1 MRLTHR
7 LVEVFRAVIATGNIT
22 RAAEILHS
30 SQPTV
35 SREIARL
42 EQVVGMRL
50 FDRVRGRLQPTARA
64 IALFDEVERS
74 FVGLEQIASTAE
86 SLRQF
91 TDGKLALACLPALAE
106 SLVPA
111 ACAIFLAEH
120 PTVGVSI
127 TPQESPVLEEWLGAQ
142 RFDLGLIEH
151 LDAPADTAV
160 DLLVEADEVAIL
172 PAGHR
177 LLARKTLRPK
187 DFSDEAFV
195 SFAPLDPYR
204 RTVDRMFAEHGVERR
219 MVVETA
225 SAASVCA
232 LVRQGIGLA
241 IVNPL
246 TAIGFDG
253 EGLHWRLLSFSIP
266 YRIVLARPRRRPSTP
281 LVDQFAKAL
290 RRAAKGLP
298 GTRPQ

>member
-7 LVEVFRAVIATGNIT
+7 LVDVFRAVVTTGNIT
-22 RAAEILHS
+22 RAAEILHT

-42 EQVVGMRL
+42 EQVVGMEL

-64 IALFDEVERS
+64 ISLFDEVERS
-74 FVGLEQIASTAE
+74 FVGLEQIAATAE

-91 TDGKLALACLPALAE
+91 ADGKLALACLPALADG
-106 SLVPA
+106 LVPA

-120 PTVGVSI
+120 PAVSVSI
-127 TPQESPVLEEWLGAQ
+127 TTQESPILEEWLGAQ

-160 DLLVEADEVAIL
+160 DLLFEADEVAIL
-172 PAGHR
+172 PDGHR

-187 DFSDEAFV
+187 DFANEAFV
-195 SFAPLDPYR
+195 SFAPFDPYR
-204 RTVDRMFAEHGVERR
+204 IAVDRLFAAHDVERR
-219 MVVETA
+219 MVLETA

-232 LVRQGIGLA
+232 SVRQGLGLA

-246 TAIGFDG
+246 TAIEFDG
-253 EGLHWRLLSFSIP
+253 GRLHRRRLGFSIP
-266 YRIVLARPRRRPSTP
+266 YRIALARPKRRPSTP
-281 LVDQFAKAL
+281 LVEHFAKAL
-290 RRAAKGLP
+290 RRATANYLV
-298 GTRPQ
+298 R